1 MPLGES
7 RELASHMNWRRRAGR
22 SARVL
27 VLGGA
32 RSGKSSFAEQR
43 LLTAAAV
50 TYVACGPAPTAADPE
65 WAERVRRHRA
75 RRPAH
80 WQTVE
85 TQDLPALLSAD
96 PGQPAL
102 LVDCLSTWLATAMD
116 DCGIWAQVPGAD
128 EQLGGRI
135 DELAAAWSRSRA
147 HVVAVSNEVGSG
159 IVPAT
164 ASGRR
169 YRDELGV
176 LNARIAAAS
185 DEVWLIT
192 AGIGQRLR

>member
-1 MPLGES
+1 VNRATHLS
-7 RELASHMNWRRRAGR
+7 WRRRGGR
-22 SARVL
+22 PARVL

-32 RSGKSSFAEQR
+32 RSGKSSFAERR
-43 LLTAAAV
+43 LLDVAAV
-50 TYVACGPAPTAADPE
+50 TYVACGPVPTEADPE

-80 WQTVE
+80 WPTVE
-85 TQDLPALLSAD
+85 TQDLPGLLAAD
-96 PGQPAL
+96 AGRPAL

-116 DCGIWAQVPGAD
+116 DCGVWGQTPGAD
-128 EQLGGRI
+128 ERLGGRV
-135 DELAAAWSRSRA
+135 DALAAAWSGSRA

>member
-1 MPLGES
+1 M
-7 RELASHMNWRRRAGR
+7 
-22 SARVL
+22 RVL

-32 RSGKSSFAEQR
+32 RSGKSSFAERR
-43 LLTAAAV
+43 LLAAPAV
-50 TYVACGPAPTAADPE
+50 TYLACGPAPTAADPE
-65 WAERVRRHRA
+65 WAERVRLHRA

-85 TQDLPALLSAD
+85 TQDLPGALRNLPGAPSA
-96 PGQPAL
+96 GQPAL

-116 DCGIWAQVPGAD
+116 DCGIWAQRPGAD
-128 EQLGGRI
+128 EQLAGRI
-135 DELAAAWSRSRA
+135 DELAAAWSGSRA

-159 IVPAT
+159 VVPAT

-176 LNARIAAAS
+176 LNARIAAAC